1 MTTGCPDGG
10 IGRRAGL
17 KHLWS
22 QGRAGS
28 TPALGTK
35 PRYYGIGALLFLIAP
50 QGYVVSTLS
59 LYNYCCNSILISH
72 RSIIFQP

>member
-1 MTTGCPDGG
+1 MMTGPDGG

-28 TPALGTK
+28 TPALGTGN
-35 PRYYGIGALLFLIAP
+35 RFRVILRRFFYGYI
-50 QGYVVSTLS
+50 Q
-59 LYNYCCNSILISH
+59 YNIHY
-72 RSIIFQP
+72 FGPTA

>member
-1 MTTGCPDGG
+1 MIGCPDGG

-28 TPALGTK
+28 TPALGTT
-35 PRYYGIGALLFLIAP
+35 PRYYGIGALLFITIAK
-50 QGYVVSTLS
+50 S
-59 LYNYCCNSILISH
+59 
-72 RSIIFQP
+72 

>member
-1 MTTGCPDGG
+1 MIGCPDGG

-28 TPALGTK
+28 TPALGTID
-35 PRYYGIGALLFLIAP
+35 RLQI
-50 QGYVVSTLS
+50 STGSATLNRKLQTQFS
-59 LYNYCCNSILISH
+59 SIFPDS
-72 RSIIFQP
+72 

>member
-1 MTTGCPDGG
+1 MNELIHRLKTRAGPDGG

-28 TPALGTK
+28 TPALGTVEN
-35 PRYYGIGALLFLIAP
+35 PGLLWQTGIFLLVLIELLN
-50 QGYVVSTLS
+50 VL
-59 LYNYCCNSILISH
+59 
-72 RSIIFQP
+72 F